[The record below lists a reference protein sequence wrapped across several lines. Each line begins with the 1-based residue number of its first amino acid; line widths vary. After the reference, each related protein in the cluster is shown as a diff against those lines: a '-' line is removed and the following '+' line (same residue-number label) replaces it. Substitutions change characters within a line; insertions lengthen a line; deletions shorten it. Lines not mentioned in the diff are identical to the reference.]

1 MTAGNKISFIIPVY
15 NAAPFLPR
23 LLESLQ
29 AQDGDGDWEALFT
42 DDGSLDASL
51 GILQEAADR
60 DARIR
65 VFEISHEG
73 SSGARNKGL
82 DNATGDI
89 IAFIDADDFIHPQ
102 LIKTVLSY
110 FDDVAVD
117 AVMYDFMPT
126 APDATPVFPEISIP
140 PLVTTVTDPIK
151 WALKPWNPTAH
162 GVWRTFY
169 RRSIIGEIRFFPKI
183 KHQDLLFSYQ
193 VGGKVGKM
201 LKLDCTLYA
210 YVQTPNSVI
219 RSGYSIDKIEA
230 NFIIIRELYK
240 YYINHMNVR
249 RLLQRSLFPKRVKE
263 VWKQVSRSEASFSGP
278 MHRAF
283 FENVRIALKLGII
296 SLWSFLPSKIFI
308 FFFGLLR
315 ERILKSNE

>member
-1 MTAGNKISFIIPVY
+1 MTAGSKISFIIPVY

-29 AQDGDGDWEALFT
+29 AQDGDWEALFT
-42 DDGSLDASL
+42 DDGSHDESL
-51 GILQEAADR
+51 RVLREAADQ

-102 LIKTVLSY
+102 LIKTVLPY
-110 FDDVAVD
+110 FGDAAVD
-117 AVMYDFMPT
+117 AVMYDFMPI
-126 APDATPVFPEISIP
+126 APDAAPVFPEISIP
-140 PLVTTVTDPIK
+140 LSVATITDPIK

-162 GVWRTFY
+162 GVWRMFY
-169 RRSIIGEIRFFPKI
+169 RRSIIGENRFFPKI

-193 VGGKVGKM
+193 VWKNVGKM

-210 YVQTPNSVI
+210 YVQTPGSVI
-219 RSGYSIDKIEA
+219 RSEYSIDKIDA
-230 NFIIIRELYK
+230 NFIIMNELDSYFSDRPRTRNMLK
-240 YYINHMNVR
+240 RI
-249 RLLQRSLFPKRVKE
+249 LFPRRVKD
-263 VWKQVSRSEASFSGP
+263 VWKQVERAESSPSGP
-278 MHRAF
+278 LHGRF
-283 FENVRIALKLGII
+283 FEKLHVSLKSGLF
-296 SLWSFLPSKIFI
+296 SLWSFPISKIPA
-308 FFFGLLR
+308 LLYYR
-315 ERILKSNE
+315 FMKRI

>member
-1 MTAGNKISFIIPVY
+1 MKISFIVPVY

-23 LLESLQ
+23 LLDSLQ
-29 AQDGDGDWEALFT
+29 AQVGEGNWEALFT
-42 DDGSLDASL
+42 DDGSCDESL
-51 GILQEAADR
+51 CILREAAGR

-102 LIKTVLSY
+102 LINTVLPY
-110 FDDVAVD
+110 FADATVD

-126 APDATPVFPEISIP
+126 DLDATPVFPKISIP
-140 PLVTTVTDPIK
+140 PPVITVTDPIK

-169 RRSIIGEIRFFPKI
+169 RRSTIGAIRFFPKI

-193 VGGKVGKM
+193 VWGNVGKM
-201 LKLDCTLYA
+201 LKLDCVLYA
-210 YVQTPNSVI
+210 YVQTPGSVI

-230 NFIIIRELYK
+230 NFIIMRELYK
-240 YYINHMNVR
+240 HYSNHVKVR
-249 RLLQRSLFPKRVKE
+249 RLLQRNLFPKRVKE
-263 VWKQVSRSEASFSGP
+263 VWKQVSRSEVSFSGP

-283 FENVRIALKLGII
+283 FENVRISLKLGFI
-296 SLWSFLPSKIFI
+296 SLWSFLPCKIFI
-308 FFFGLLR
+308 FLFGFLR
-315 ERILKSNE
+315 ERILKINE